1 MRAAVA
7 HGVARRPARL
17 AARRSTYVAWLG
29 DACGCRYAQ
38 SDSSLGAGAQLA
50 DEIVKFHSAPADD
63 AAAAVKRG
71 E

>member
-1 MRAAVA
+1 
-7 HGVARRPARL
+7 
-17 AARRSTYVAWLG
+17 LG

-38 SDSSLGAGAQLA
+38 ADSTSAAGAQLA

-63 AAAAVKRG
+63 AAAVKRG

>member
-1 MRAAVA
+1 
-7 HGVARRPARL
+7 
-17 AARRSTYVAWLG
+17 LG
-29 DACGCRYAQ
+29 YAGGCRYAQ

-63 AAAAVKRG
+63 AAAVKRG